1 MIANAQ
7 ASATVIDM
15 SFRRLVTFQENGC
28 TVKARNNDMSRA
40 GLFDR
45 YNTIIAISNAL
56 FTWVPKRGL
65 LGLSLYRDY
74 RYIGIVITSFDCIV
88 WACAHRMSSFLH
100 HSHYIS
106 LQNMLATKVLLCR
119 LTSFMSTLCPDQR
132 SVDITAGCECRRSVA
147 RPIYFMHPGCNLDLC
162 RTAQTLLSPP
172 K

>member
-15 SFRRLVTFQENGC
+15 SFSRLVTFQENGC

-56 FTWVPKRGL
+56 FTWVTKRGL

-74 RYIGIVITSFDCIV
+74 RYIRIAITSFDCIML
-88 WACAHRMSSFLH
+88 ACAHRMSSFLH

-106 LQNMLATKVLLCR
+106 LQNMLATKISSVSPRFVHVDSL
-119 LTSFMSTLCPDQR
+119 SDQR
-132 SVDITAGCECRRSVA
+132 SVDIIAGCECRRSVA
-147 RPIYFMHPGCNLDLC
+147 RPIYFMHPGCNLGLC
-162 RTAQTLLSPP
+162 RTAQTLLSPS